1 MKVDKNRKGC
11 PSFKEVSEPIE
22 QKFVPYQTPQ
32 KLVYHESKL
41 THTGIT
47 TYKVFE
53 NCPRIIK
60 KNSLQN
66 LVQLRKEQNISVNI
80 FPNDYTK
87 RHLNA
92 QQSRK
97 IKKYSSKLAYY
108 SKVRKHTSTRSG
120 NYKYKISFLTITAP
134 EAAEAGQILKAFE
147 HFLDYIR
154 RTANCVYVWK
164 KELGEKNKHLHI
176 HLIVNNFIPYYI
188 VSWKWQR
195 LLMAEGV
202 KWPLNNKGKPTNA
215 HTRIELPKNKRLI
228 AHYIAKYMSKAYEL
242 PKEYGYISGHSEVL
256 EDMKEVTFIE
266 GELPVDELQAICKQF
281 KTIKD
286 TFVSHTCVDL
296 LQCKD
301 IAPVIF
307 EYFRQQYEGFKEMIS
322 LPEHDWSLTK
332 KITLSSVAIRY

>member
-1 MKVDKNRKGC
+1 MKVARNRKGC
-11 PSFKEVSEPIE
+11 PKFITEMQPEPQI
-22 QKFVPYQTPQ
+22 FVPYTIPIP
-32 KLVYHESKL
+32 LVYHETKL

-53 NCPRIIK
+53 NCHRSVKKSSIK
-60 KNSLQN
+60 N
-66 LVQLRKEQNISVNI
+66 LVQLRERQDIQINLFKT
-80 FPNDYTK
+80 DYSK

-97 IKKYSSKLAYY
+97 IKRYSSKLAYY
-108 SKVRKHTSTRSG
+108 SKVRKHTSSKSG
-120 NYKYKISFLTITAP
+120 SYKYKISFLTLTSP
-134 EAAEAGQILKAFE
+134 ENATPDQVLKAFA

-164 KELGEKNKHLHI
+164 KELGDKSKHLHI
-176 HLIVNNFIPYYI
+176 HLILNNFIPYYI

-202 KWPLNNKGKPTNA
+202 QWPLNEKGKPTNA

-256 EDMKEVTFIE
+256 EDLKEVTFIE
-266 GELPVDELQAICKQF
+266 SELPTDELTAICKQF

-286 TFVSHTCVDL
+286 TFVTHTCVDL
-296 LQCKD
+296 LQIKD
-301 IAPVIF
+301 IAPIIF

-332 KITLSSVAIRY
+332 KLVLSEVATRY